1 MFAAAEQGAE
11 DPTGRIRNLLA
22 LMAGE
27 QRDEVSLLW
36 LDAWQAGRRRP
47 LLLLLLLEE
56 VTRQMVAW
64 RDSLA
69 ALIDDGVAGG
79 EFHTDHPDVTAVQIL
94 TVIDGLSVR
103 AAMRG
108 TELDD
113 LDRLF
118 AEITR
123 RSGRLDIV
131 VANAGGGG
139 YGPLGEI
146 TEEEYDRTTSTN
158 LKGTVFTVQKAL
170 PLLSAGA
177 SVILLSSSAALLGVP
192 GLSVYAATKA
202 AIRSLARTWAAELAG
217 RSIRVNALTPGPV
230 ATPGGDGLRA
240 VLPQGDPAAAPGE
253 SGAPTPLGRLGRPDE
268 VAATALYLAGD
279 QSSFT
284 TGAELLVDGGATQL

>member
-1 MFAAAEQGAE
+1 M
-11 DPTGRIRNLLA
+11 
-22 LMAGE
+22 
-27 QRDEVSLLW
+27 
-36 LDAWQAGRRRP
+36 
-47 LLLLLLLEE
+47 
-56 VTRQMVAW
+56 
-64 RDSLA
+64 
-69 ALIDDGVAGG
+69 
-79 EFHTDHPDVTAVQIL
+79 
-94 TVIDGLSVR
+94 
-103 AAMRG
+103 
-108 TELDD
+108 
-113 LDRLF
+113 
-118 AEITR
+118 
-123 RSGRLDIV
+123 

-217 RSIRVNALTPGPV
+217 RGIRVNALTPGPV